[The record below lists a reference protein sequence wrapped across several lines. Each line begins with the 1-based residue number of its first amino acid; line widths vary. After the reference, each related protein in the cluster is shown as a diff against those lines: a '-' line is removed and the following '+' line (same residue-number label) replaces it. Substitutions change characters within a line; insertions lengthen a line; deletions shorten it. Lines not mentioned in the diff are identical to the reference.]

1 MIRVIAAWYRRCA
14 AGYPSRVRSVSNLI
28 RLVQF
33 RLRVQRWVDVA
44 SPALLAG
51 FSIAVPGLVLSRVFG
66 ARGDAVAATMLV
78 AAATGVA
85 WLLTRVRQPVT
96 TLHAA
101 VEADERLGLEG
112 RLASALSLNSRTDAF
127 AQAAV
132 QDAERIASEPA
143 RRAMVRRA
151 FALRWPR
158 SAPWVPVAA
167 SLLWL
172 CAWLQ
177 PVRVVAP
184 VLPSSIDASVTP
196 AEQRARADAAEA
208 SVAKAL
214 ETISDNPETR
224 EQLKDM
230 LAQMEQPPAGELSER
245 DATAREADA
254 AGRAAALEERLGRE
268 LNAESSLQADRL
280 KDMLASL
287 PEIEGSAKPLSQ
299 ALKSGDLQEAMKQLD
314 ALAKQAEGNDAK
326 QAAEAKQALSQ
337 MSSALQQLANNQ
349 RGAMQALKEA
359 GMDPA
364 LASNPQ
370 QAQQAIAQNQQ
381 LSPQQKQA
389 LQKKMQ
395 ASQKACEQCKNLGQ
409 CMNPSG
415 KSGGSMSE
423 AQKQLS
429 RAASSQA
436 MQRALQKAMGE
447 CKNGSSMG
455 WPMPWEMTKSGSS
468 GDGKAGQG
476 SKEGDGGGS
485 GKGGKK
491 GGKGGAPKLDGSTE
505 ALKDGQLAEKQE
517 SAGDGDPLGDAVARD
532 FVRGAGAPVGASTE
546 QLKAVAARVEAGLEE
561 GTEED
566 PVPGRLKAA
575 HKRYFEQWK
584 KQLDPSKPAGGA
596 TP

>member
-1 MIRVIAAWYRRCA
+1 MIRVMAAWYRRRA
-14 AGYPSRVRSVSNLI
+14 AGYPSCVRSVSNLI
-28 RLVQF
+28 RLVQI

-44 SPALLAG
+44 SPALLVG
-51 FSIAVPGLVLSRVFG
+51 FAIALPGLVLSRVFG
-66 ARGDAVAATMLV
+66 ARGDVLALAMLL
-78 AAATGVA
+78 AAATAVA
-85 WLLTRVRQPVT
+85 WLLAQ
-96 TLHAA
+96 LHPPINALRAA
-101 VEADERLGLEG
+101 VAADERLGLEG
-112 RLASALSLNSRTDAF
+112 RLASALALVSRSDAF

-132 QDAERIASEPA
+132 QDAERVARDPA
-143 RRAMVRRA
+143 LRAMVRRV

-158 SAPWVPVAA
+158 STPWIPVVAA
-167 SLLWL
+167 VLLL

-177 PVRVVAP
+177 PVRVAAP
-184 VLPSSIDASVTP
+184 VVSAGIEASVTP
-196 AEQRARADAAEA
+196 AEQQARADAAEA

-214 ETISDNPETR
+214 DTISDNPEAR

-230 LAQMEQPPAGELSER
+230 LAQMEQPRGTDMATRDPAQ
-245 DATAREADA
+245 READA
-254 AGRAAALEERLGRE
+254 AARAAALEERLGRA
-268 LNAESSLQADRL
+268 LDSESSQQADRL
-280 KDMLASL
+280 KDLLASL
-287 PEIEGSAKPLSQ
+287 PEMEGSAKPLSE

-314 ALAKQAEGNDAK
+314 QLAKQAEGSDAK

-337 MSSALQQLANNQ
+337 MSNALQQLASNQ

-370 QAQQAIAQNQQ
+370 QAQQAIEQNQQ
-381 LSPQQKQA
+381 LTPQQKQA

-395 ASQKACEQCKNLGQ
+395 ASQKAAEQCKNLGNSMQ
-409 CMNPSG
+409 PSG
-415 KSGGSMSE
+415 KPGSMGE

-447 CKNGSSMG
+447 CKGGSSMG
-455 WPMPWEMTKSGSS
+455 WSMPWEVAKS
-468 GDGKAGQG
+468 
-476 SKEGDGGGS
+476 GGS
-485 GKGGKK
+485 GAGNGGKGGQKA
-491 GGKGGAPKLDGSTE
+491 GKGGAPNINGSTE

-532 FVRGAGAPVGASTE
+532 FVRGQGAAPVGASSP

>member
-1 MIRVIAAWYRRCA
+1 M
-14 AGYPSRVRSVSNLI
+14 SNLI
-28 RLVQF
+28 RLVQI

-44 SPALLAG
+44 SPALLVG
-51 FSIAVPGLVLSRVFG
+51 FAIALPGLVLSRVFG
-66 ARGDAVAATMLV
+66 ARGDVLALAMLL
-78 AAATGVA
+78 AAATAVA
-85 WLLTRVRQPVT
+85 WLLAQ
-96 TLHAA
+96 LHPPINALRAA

-112 RLASALSLNSRTDAF
+112 RLASALALENRSDAF

-132 QDAERIASEPA
+132 QDAERAARDPA
-143 RRAMVRRA
+143 LRAMVRRV

-158 SAPWVPVAA
+158 STPWIPAVAA
-167 SLLWL
+167 VLLL

-177 PVRVVAP
+177 PVRVAAP
-184 VLPSSIDASVTP
+184 VVSAGIEASVTP
-196 AEQRARADAAEA
+196 AEQQARADAAEA

-214 ETISDNPETR
+214 DTISDNPEAR

-230 LAQMEQPPAGELSER
+230 LAQIEQPRGADMATRDPAQ
-245 DATAREADA
+245 READA
-254 AGRAAALEERLGRE
+254 AARAAALEERLGRA
-268 LNAESSLQADRL
+268 LDSESSQQADRL
-280 KDMLASL
+280 KDLLASL
-287 PEIEGSAKPLSQ
+287 PEMEGSAKPLSE

-314 ALAKQAEGNDAK
+314 QLAKQAEGSDAK

-337 MSSALQQLANNQ
+337 MSNALQQLASNQ

-370 QAQQAIAQNQQ
+370 QAQQAIEQNQQ
-381 LSPQQKQA
+381 LTPQQKQA

-395 ASQKACEQCKNLGQ
+395 ASQKAAEQCKNLGNSMQ
-409 CMNPSG
+409 PSG
-415 KSGGSMSE
+415 KPGSMGE

-447 CKNGSSMG
+447 CKGGSSMG
-455 WPMPWEMTKSGSS
+455 WSMPWEVAKS
-468 GDGKAGQG
+468 
-476 SKEGDGGGS
+476 GGS
-485 GKGGKK
+485 GAGNGGKGGQKA
-491 GGKGGAPKLDGSTE
+491 GKGGAPNINGSTE

-532 FVRGAGAPVGASTE
+532 FVRGQGAAPVGASSP

>member
-1 MIRVIAAWYRRCA
+1 M
-14 AGYPSRVRSVSNLI
+14 STLI
-28 RLVQF
+28 RLVQI

-44 SPALLAG
+44 SPALLVG
-51 FSIAVPGLVLSRVFG
+51 FAIALPGLVLSRVFG
-66 ARGDAVAATMLV
+66 ARGDVMALAMLV
-78 AAATGVA
+78 AAATAVA
-85 WLLTRVRQPVT
+85 WFLAQ
-96 TLHAA
+96 LHPPINALRAA

-112 RLASALSLNSRTDAF
+112 RLASALALESRSDAF

-132 QDAERIASEPA
+132 QDAERAARDPA
-143 RRAMVRRA
+143 LRAMVRRV

-158 SAPWVPVAA
+158 STPWIPVVAA
-167 SLLWL
+167 VLLM

-177 PVRVVAP
+177 PVRVAAP
-184 VLPSSIDASVTP
+184 VVSAGIEASVTP
-196 AEQRARADAAEA
+196 AEQQARADAAEA

-214 ETISDNPETR
+214 DTISDNPEAR

-287 PEIEGSAKPLSQ
+287 PEVEGSAKTLSQ

-314 ALAKQAEGNDAK
+314 ALAKQAEGSDAK

-337 MSSALQQLANNQ
+337 MSNALQQLANDQ

-381 LSPQQKQA
+381 LTPQQKQA

-395 ASQKACEQCKNLGQ
+395 ASQKAAEQCKNLGQ

-415 KSGGSMSE
+415 KPGGSMRD

-429 RAASSQA
+429 RAASAQA
-436 MQRALQKAMGE
+436 MQCALRKAMGE
-447 CKNGSSMG
+447 CKGGSSMG
-455 WPMPWEMTKSGSS
+455 WSMPWEVAKSG
-468 GDGKAGQG
+468 GAGAG
-476 SKEGDGGGS
+476 NG
-485 GKGGKK
+485 GKGGQKA
-491 GGKGGAPKLDGSTE
+491 GKGGAPKLDGSTE

-532 FVRGAGAPVGASTE
+532 FVRGQGAAPVGASSP

-584 KQLDPSKPAGGA
+584 KQLDPSKPAGGS

>member
-1 MIRVIAAWYRRCA
+1 M
-14 AGYPSRVRSVSNLI
+14 SNLI
-28 RLVQF
+28 RLVQI

-44 SPALLAG
+44 SPALLVG
-51 FSIAVPGLVLSRVFG
+51 FAIALPGLVLSRVFG
-66 ARGDAVAATMLV
+66 ARGDVLALAMLV
-78 AAATGVA
+78 AAATAVA
-85 WLLTRVRQPVT
+85 WLLAQ
-96 TLHAA
+96 LHPPINALRAA

-112 RLASALSLNSRTDAF
+112 RLASALALESRSDAF

-132 QDAERIASEPA
+132 QDAERAARDPA
-143 RRAMVRRA
+143 LRAMVRRV

-158 SAPWVPVAA
+158 STPWIPVVAA
-167 SLLWL
+167 VLLL

-177 PVRVVAP
+177 PVRVAAP
-184 VLPSSIDASVTP
+184 VVSAGIEASVTP
-196 AEQRARADAAEA
+196 AEQQARADAAEA

-214 ETISDNPETR
+214 DTISDNPEAR

-230 LAQMEQPPAGELSER
+230 LAQMEQPRGADMATRDPAQ
-245 DATAREADA
+245 READA
-254 AGRAAALEERLGRE
+254 AARAAALEERLGRV
-268 LNAESSLQADRL
+268 LDSESSQQADRL
-280 KDMLASL
+280 KDLLASL
-287 PEIEGSAKPLSQ
+287 PEMEGSAKPLSE

-314 ALAKQAEGNDAK
+314 QLAKQAEGSDAK

-337 MSSALQQLANNQ
+337 MSNALQQLANNQ

-370 QAQQAIAQNQQ
+370 QAQQAIEQNQQ
-381 LSPQQKQA
+381 LTPQQKQA

-395 ASQKACEQCKNLGQ
+395 ASQKAAEQCKNLGNSMQ
-409 CMNPSG
+409 PSG
-415 KSGGSMSE
+415 KPGSMGE

-447 CKNGSSMG
+447 CKGGSSMG
-455 WPMPWEMTKSGSS
+455 WSMPWEVAKS
-468 GDGKAGQG
+468 
-476 SKEGDGGGS
+476 GGS
-485 GKGGKK
+485 GAGNGGKGGQKA
-491 GGKGGAPKLDGSTE
+491 GKGGAPNINGSTE

-532 FVRGAGAPVGASTE
+532 FVRGKGAAPVGASSP

>member
-1 MIRVIAAWYRRCA
+1 M
-14 AGYPSRVRSVSNLI
+14 SNLI
-28 RLVQF
+28 RLVQV

-44 SPALLAG
+44 SPALLVG
-51 FSIAVPGLVLSRVFG
+51 FAIALPGLVLSRVFG
-66 ARGDAVAATMLV
+66 ARGDVMALAMLV
-78 AAATGVA
+78 AAATAVA
-85 WLLTRVRQPVT
+85 WFLAQ
-96 TLHAA
+96 LHPPINALRAA

-112 RLASALSLNSRTDAF
+112 RLASALALENRPDAF

-132 QDAERIASEPA
+132 QDAERAARDPA
-143 RRAMVRRA
+143 LRAMVRRV

-158 SAPWVPVAA
+158 STPWIPVVAA
-167 SLLWL
+167 VLLL

-177 PVRVVAP
+177 PVRVAAP
-184 VLPSSIDASVTP
+184 EVSAGIEASVTP
-196 AEQRARADAAEA
+196 AEQQARADAAEA

-214 ETISDNPETR
+214 DTISDNPEAR

-230 LAQMEQPPAGELSER
+230 LAQMEQPRGSEMATRDPAQ
-245 DATAREADA
+245 READA
-254 AGRAAALEERLGRE
+254 AARAAALEERLGRA
-268 LNAESSLQADRL
+268 LDSESSQQADRL
-280 KDMLASL
+280 KDLLASL
-287 PEIEGSAKPLSQ
+287 PEVEGSAKPLSE

-314 ALAKQAEGNDAK
+314 QLAKQAEGGDAK

-337 MSSALQQLANNQ
+337 MSNALQQLAANQ

-370 QAQQAIAQNQQ
+370 QAQQAIEQNQQ
-381 LSPQQKQA
+381 LTPQQKQA

-395 ASQKACEQCKNLGQ
+395 ASQKAAEQCKNLGQ
-409 CMNPSG
+409 CMNPSS
-415 KSGGSMSE
+415 KSGGSMGE

-455 WPMPWEMTKSGSS
+455 WSMPWEMAKR
-468 GDGKAGQG
+468 
-476 SKEGDGGGS
+476 GGS
-485 GKGGKK
+485 GPGNGGKGGQKA
-491 GGKGGAPKLDGSTE
+491 GKGGAPNINGSTE

-532 FVRGAGAPVGASTE
+532 FVRGQGAAPVGASSP

>member
-1 MIRVIAAWYRRCA
+1 M
-14 AGYPSRVRSVSNLI
+14 SNLI
-28 RLVQF
+28 RLVQI

-44 SPALLAG
+44 SPALLVG
-51 FSIAVPGLVLSRVFG
+51 FAIALPGLVLSRVFG
-66 ARGDAVAATMLV
+66 ARGDVMALAMLV
-78 AAATGVA
+78 AAATAGA
-85 WLLTRVRQPVT
+85 WFLAR
-96 TLHAA
+96 LHPPINALRAA

-112 RLASALSLNSRTDAF
+112 RLASALALESRSDAF

-132 QDAERIASEPA
+132 QDAERAARDPA
-143 RRAMVRRA
+143 LRAMVRRV

-158 SAPWVPVAA
+158 STPWIPVVAA
-167 SLLWL
+167 VLLM

-177 PVRVVAP
+177 PVRVAAP
-184 VLPSSIDASVTP
+184 VVSAGIDASVTP
-196 AEQRARADAAEA
+196 AEQQARADAAEA

-214 ETISDNPETR
+214 DTISDNPEAR

-230 LAQMEQPPAGELSER
+230 LAQMEQPRGADMATRDPAQ
-245 DATAREADA
+245 READA
-254 AGRAAALEERLGRE
+254 AARAAALEERLGRA
-268 LNAESSLQADRL
+268 LDSESSQQADRL
-280 KDMLASL
+280 KDLLASL
-287 PEIEGSAKPLSQ
+287 PEMEGSAKPLSE
-299 ALKSGDLQEAMKQLD
+299 ALKSGDLQEAMKQLEQ
-314 ALAKQAEGNDAK
+314 LAKQAEGSDAK
-326 QAAEAKQALSQ
+326 QAAEAKQALSK
-337 MSSALQQLANNQ
+337 MSNALQQLAANQ

-370 QAQQAIAQNQQ
+370 QAQQAIERNQQ
-381 LSPQQKQA
+381 LTPQQKQA
-389 LQKKMQ
+389 LQNKMQ
-395 ASQKACEQCKNLGQ
+395 ASQKSAEQCRNLGQ
-409 CMNPSG
+409 SMNPSG
-415 KSGGSMSE
+415 KSGGSMSD

-429 RAASSQA
+429 RAASTQA

-455 WPMPWEMTKSGSS
+455 WSMPWEVAKSGGS
-468 GDGKAGQG
+468 GGGKAGQG
-476 SKEGDGGGS
+476 SKEGNGAGS

-491 GGKGGAPKLDGSTE
+491 GGKGGAPNINGGTE

-517 SAGDGDPLGDAVARD
+517 SAGEGDPLGDAVARD
-532 FVRGAGAPVGASTE
+532 FVRGAGAPAGASSP

-584 KQLDPSKPAGGA
+584 RQLDPSKPAGGA

>member
-1 MIRVIAAWYRRCA
+1 MIRVMTGWYRRRA

-28 RLVQF
+28 RLVQI

-44 SPALLAG
+44 SPALLVG
-51 FSIAVPGLVLSRVFG
+51 FAIALPGLVLSRVFG
-66 ARGDAVAATMLV
+66 ARGDVMALAMLV
-78 AAATGVA
+78 AAATAVA
-85 WLLTRVRQPVT
+85 WFLAQ
-96 TLHAA
+96 LHPPINALRAA

-112 RLASALSLNSRTDAF
+112 RLASALALESRSDAF

-132 QDAERIASEPA
+132 QDAERAARDPA
-143 RRAMVRRA
+143 LRAMVRRV

-158 SAPWVPVAA
+158 STPWIPVVAA
-167 SLLWL
+167 VLVM

-177 PVRVVAP
+177 PVRVAAP
-184 VLPSSIDASVTP
+184 VVSAGIEASVTP
-196 AEQRARADAAEA
+196 AEQQARADAAEA

-214 ETISDNPETR
+214 DTISDNPEAR

-254 AGRAAALEERLGRE
+254 AGRAAAREERLGRE

-287 PEIEGSAKPLSQ
+287 PEVEGSAKTLSQ

-314 ALAKQAEGNDAK
+314 ALAKQAEGSDAK

-337 MSSALQQLANNQ
+337 MSNALQQLAANQ

-370 QAQQAIAQNQQ
+370 QAQQAIERNQQ
-381 LSPQQKQA
+381 LTPQQKQA

-395 ASQKACEQCKNLGQ
+395 ASQKAAEQCKNLGNSMQ
-409 CMNPSG
+409 PSG
-415 KSGGSMSE
+415 KPGSMGE

-447 CKNGSSMG
+447 CKGGSSMG
-455 WPMPWEMTKSGSS
+455 WSMPWEVAKS
-468 GDGKAGQG
+468 
-476 SKEGDGGGS
+476 GGS
-485 GKGGKK
+485 GAGNGGKGGQKA
-491 GGKGGAPKLDGSTE
+491 GKGGAPNIKGSTE

-532 FVRGAGAPVGASTE
+532 FVRGQGAAPVGASSP

-584 KQLDPSKPAGGA
+584 KQLDPSKPAGGS

>member
-1 MIRVIAAWYRRCA
+1 M
-14 AGYPSRVRSVSNLI
+14 STLI
-28 RLVQF
+28 RLVQI

-44 SPALLAG
+44 SPALLVG
-51 FSIAVPGLVLSRVFG
+51 FAIALPGLVLSRVFG
-66 ARGDAVAATMLV
+66 ARGDVMALAMLV
-78 AAATGVA
+78 AAATAVA
-85 WLLTRVRQPVT
+85 WFLAQ
-96 TLHAA
+96 LHPPINALRAA

-112 RLASALSLNSRTDAF
+112 RLASALALESRSDGF

-132 QDAERIASEPA
+132 QDAERAARDPA
-143 RRAMVRRA
+143 LRAMVRRV

-158 SAPWVPVAA
+158 STPWVPAVAA
-167 SLLWL
+167 MLLL

-177 PVRVVAP
+177 PVRVAAP
-184 VLPSSIDASVTP
+184 LVSAGIEASVTP
-196 AEQRARADAAEA
+196 AEQQARADAAEA

-214 ETISDNPETR
+214 DTISDNPETR

-254 AGRAAALEERLGRE
+254 AGRAAALEERLGRA
-268 LNAESSLQADRL
+268 LDSESSQQADRL

-287 PEIEGSAKPLSQ
+287 PEMEGSAKPLSE
-299 ALKSGDLQEAMKQLD
+299 ALKSGDLQEAMKQLEQ
-314 ALAKQAEGNDAK
+314 LAKQAEGSDAK

-337 MSSALQQLANNQ
+337 MSNALQQLAANQ

-370 QAQQAIAQNQQ
+370 QAQQAIEQNQQ
-381 LSPQQKQA
+381 LTPQQKQA

-395 ASQKACEQCKNLGQ
+395 ASQKAAEQCKNLGNSMQ
-409 CMNPSG
+409 PSG
-415 KSGGSMSE
+415 KPGSMGE

-455 WPMPWEMTKSGSS
+455 WPMPWEVAKSGGS

-476 SKEGDGGGS
+476 SKEGNGS

-532 FVRGAGAPVGASTE
+532 FVRGQGAAPVGASSP

>member
-1 MIRVIAAWYRRCA
+1 M
-14 AGYPSRVRSVSNLI
+14 SNLI
-28 RLVQF
+28 RLVQI

-44 SPALLAG
+44 SPALLVG
-51 FSIAVPGLVLSRVFG
+51 FAIALPGLVLSRVFG
-66 ARGDAVAATMLV
+66 ARGDVLALAMLV
-78 AAATGVA
+78 AAATAVA
-85 WLLTRVRQPVT
+85 WLLAQ
-96 TLHAA
+96 LHPPINALRAA

-112 RLASALSLNSRTDAF
+112 RLASALALVSRSDAF

-132 QDAERIASEPA
+132 QDAERVARDPA
-143 RRAMVRRA
+143 LRAMVRRV

-158 SAPWVPVAA
+158 STPWIPVVAA
-167 SLLWL
+167 VLLL

-177 PVRVVAP
+177 PVRVAAP
-184 VLPSSIDASVTP
+184 VVSAGIEASVTP
-196 AEQRARADAAEA
+196 AEQQARADAAEA

-214 ETISDNPETR
+214 DTISDNPEAR

-230 LAQMEQPPAGELSER
+230 LAQMEQPRGTDMATRDPAQ
-245 DATAREADA
+245 READA
-254 AGRAAALEERLGRE
+254 AARAAALEERLGRA
-268 LNAESSLQADRL
+268 LDSESSQQADRL
-280 KDMLASL
+280 KDLLASL
-287 PEIEGSAKPLSQ
+287 PEMEGSAKPLSE

-314 ALAKQAEGNDAK
+314 QLAKQAEGSDAK

-337 MSSALQQLANNQ
+337 MSNALQQLASNQ

-370 QAQQAIAQNQQ
+370 QAQQAIEQNQQ
-381 LSPQQKQA
+381 LTPQQKQA

-395 ASQKACEQCKNLGQ
+395 ASQKAAEQCKNLGNSMQ
-409 CMNPSG
+409 PSG
-415 KSGGSMSE
+415 KPGSMGE

-447 CKNGSSMG
+447 CKGGSSMG
-455 WPMPWEMTKSGSS
+455 WSMPWEVAKS
-468 GDGKAGQG
+468 
-476 SKEGDGGGS
+476 GGS
-485 GKGGKK
+485 GAGNGGKGGQKA
-491 GGKGGAPKLDGSTE
+491 GKGGAPNINGSTE

-532 FVRGAGAPVGASTE
+532 FVRGQGAAPVGASSP

>member
-1 MIRVIAAWYRRCA
+1 V
-14 AGYPSRVRSVSNLI
+14 
-28 RLVQF
+28 
-33 RLRVQRWVDVA
+33 
-44 SPALLAG
+44 
-51 FSIAVPGLVLSRVFG
+51 
-66 ARGDAVAATMLV
+66 
-78 AAATGVA
+78 
-85 WLLTRVRQPVT
+85 
-96 TLHAA
+96 
-101 VEADERLGLEG
+101 
-112 RLASALSLNSRTDAF
+112 
-127 AQAAV
+127 
-132 QDAERIASEPA
+132 
-143 RRAMVRRA
+143 
-151 FALRWPR
+151 
-158 SAPWVPVAA
+158 
-167 SLLWL
+167 
-172 CAWLQ
+172 
-177 PVRVVAP
+177 
-184 VLPSSIDASVTP
+184 
-196 AEQRARADAAEA
+196 
-208 SVAKAL
+208 
-214 ETISDNPETR
+214 
-224 EQLKDM
+224 
-230 LAQMEQPPAGELSER
+230 
-245 DATAREADA
+245 DA

-287 PEIEGSAKPLSQ
+287 PEVEGSAKTLSQ

-314 ALAKQAEGNDAK
+314 ALAKQAEGSDAK

-337 MSSALQQLANNQ
+337 MSNALQQLANDQ

-370 QAQQAIAQNQQ
+370 QAQQAIEQNQQ
-381 LSPQQKQA
+381 LTPQQKQA
-389 LQKKMQ
+389 LQRKMQ
-395 ASQKACEQCKNLGQ
+395 ASQKAAEQCKNLGQ

-415 KSGGSMSE
+415 KPGGSMRD

-429 RAASSQA
+429 RAASAQA
-436 MQRALQKAMGE
+436 MQCALRKAMGE
-447 CKNGSSMG
+447 CKGGSSMG
-455 WPMPWEMTKSGSS
+455 WSMPWEVAKSGGS

-476 SKEGDGGGS
+476 SKEGNGDGS

-532 FVRGAGAPVGASTE
+532 FVRGQGAAPVGASSP

-584 KQLDPSKPAGGA
+584 KQLDPSKPAGGS

>member
-1 MIRVIAAWYRRCA
+1 MTGWYRRRA
-14 AGYPSRVRSVSNLI
+14 SGYPSRVRSVSTLI
-28 RLVQF
+28 RLVQI

-44 SPALLAG
+44 SPALLVG
-51 FSIAVPGLVLSRVFG
+51 FAIALPGLVLSRVFG
-66 ARGDAVAATMLV
+66 ARGDVMALAMLV
-78 AAATGVA
+78 AAATAVA
-85 WLLTRVRQPVT
+85 WFLAQ
-96 TLHAA
+96 LHPPINALRAA

-112 RLASALSLNSRTDAF
+112 RLASALALESRSDAF

-132 QDAERIASEPA
+132 QDAERAARDPA
-143 RRAMVRRA
+143 LRAMVRRV

-158 SAPWVPVAA
+158 STPWIPVVAA
-167 SLLWL
+167 VLLM

-177 PVRVVAP
+177 PVRVAAP
-184 VLPSSIDASVTP
+184 VVSAGIEASVTP
-196 AEQRARADAAEA
+196 AEQQARADAAEA

-214 ETISDNPETR
+214 DTISDNPEAR

-287 PEIEGSAKPLSQ
+287 PEVEGSAKTLSQ

-314 ALAKQAEGNDAK
+314 ALAKQAEGSDAK

-337 MSSALQQLANNQ
+337 MSNALQQLANDQ

-381 LSPQQKQA
+381 LTPQQKQA

-395 ASQKACEQCKNLGQ
+395 ASQKAAEQCKNLGQ

-415 KSGGSMSE
+415 KPGGSMRD

-429 RAASSQA
+429 RAASAQA
-436 MQRALQKAMGE
+436 MQCALRKAMGE
-447 CKNGSSMG
+447 CKGGSSMG
-455 WPMPWEMTKSGSS
+455 WSMPWEVAKSG
-468 GDGKAGQG
+468 GAGAG
-476 SKEGDGGGS
+476 NG
-485 GKGGKK
+485 GKGGQKA
-491 GGKGGAPKLDGSTE
+491 GKGGAPKLDGSTE

-532 FVRGAGAPVGASTE
+532 FVRGQGAAPVGASSP

-584 KQLDPSKPAGGA
+584 KQLDPSKPAGGS

>member
-1 MIRVIAAWYRRCA
+1 M
-14 AGYPSRVRSVSNLI
+14 SNLI
-28 RLVQF
+28 RLVQI

-44 SPALLAG
+44 SPALLVG
-51 FSIAVPGLVLSRVFG
+51 FAIALPGLVLSRVFG
-66 ARGDAVAATMLV
+66 ARGDVMAFAMLV
-78 AAATGVA
+78 AAATAVA
-85 WLLTRVRQPVT
+85 WFLAR
-96 TLHAA
+96 LHPPINALRAA

-112 RLASALSLNSRTDAF
+112 RLASALALESRSDAF

-132 QDAERIASEPA
+132 QDAERATRDPA
-143 RRAMVRRA
+143 LRAMVRRV

-158 SAPWVPVAA
+158 STPWIPVVAA
-167 SLLWL
+167 VLLV

-177 PVRVVAP
+177 PVRVAAP
-184 VLPSSIDASVTP
+184 VVSAGIDASVTP
-196 AEQRARADAAEA
+196 AEQQARADAAEA

-214 ETISDNPETR
+214 DTISDNPEAR

-230 LAQMEQPPAGELSER
+230 LAQMEQPRGADMATRDPAQ
-245 DATAREADA
+245 READA
-254 AGRAAALEERLGRE
+254 AARAAALEERLGRA
-268 LNAESSLQADRL
+268 LDSESSQQADRL
-280 KDMLASL
+280 KDLLASL
-287 PEIEGSAKPLSQ
+287 PEMEGSAKPLSE
-299 ALKSGDLQEAMKQLD
+299 ALKSGDLQEAMKQLEQ
-314 ALAKQAEGNDAK
+314 LAKQAESSDAK

-337 MSSALQQLANNQ
+337 MSNALQQLAANQ

-370 QAQQAIAQNQQ
+370 QAQQAIEQNQQ
-381 LSPQQKQA
+381 LTPQQKQA

-395 ASQKACEQCKNLGQ
+395 ASQKAAEQCKNLGNSMQ
-409 CMNPSG
+409 PSG
-415 KSGGSMSE
+415 KPGSMGE

-429 RAASSQA
+429 RAAASQA

-447 CKNGSSMG
+447 CKGGSSMG
-455 WPMPWEMTKSGSS
+455 WSMPWEVAKS
-468 GDGKAGQG
+468 
-476 SKEGDGGGS
+476 GGS
-485 GKGGKK
+485 GAGNGGKGGQKA
-491 GGKGGAPKLDGSTE
+491 GKGGAPNINGSTE

-532 FVRGAGAPVGASTE
+532 FVRGQGAAPVGASSP

>member
-1 MIRVIAAWYRRCA
+1 MIRVMAAWYRRRA
-14 AGYPSRVRSVSNLI
+14 AGYPSCVRSVSNLI
-28 RLVQF
+28 RLVQI

-44 SPALLAG
+44 SPALLVG
-51 FSIAVPGLVLSRVFG
+51 FAIALPGLVLSRVFG
-66 ARGDAVAATMLV
+66 ARGDVLALAMLV
-78 AAATGVA
+78 AAATAVA
-85 WLLTRVRQPVT
+85 WLLAQ
-96 TLHAA
+96 LHPPINALRAA
-101 VEADERLGLEG
+101 VAADERLGLEG
-112 RLASALSLNSRTDAF
+112 RLASALALVSRSDAF

-132 QDAERIASEPA
+132 QDAERVARDPA
-143 RRAMVRRA
+143 LRAMVRRV

-158 SAPWVPVAA
+158 STPWIPVVAA
-167 SLLWL
+167 VLLL

-177 PVRVVAP
+177 PVRVATP
-184 VLPSSIDASVTP
+184 VVSAGIEASVTP
-196 AEQRARADAAEA
+196 AEQQARADAAEA

-214 ETISDNPETR
+214 DTISDNPEAR

-230 LAQMEQPPAGELSER
+230 LAQMEQPRGADMATRDPAQ
-245 DATAREADA
+245 READA
-254 AGRAAALEERLGRE
+254 AARAAALEERLGRA
-268 LNAESSLQADRL
+268 LDSESSQQADRL
-280 KDMLASL
+280 KDLLASL
-287 PEIEGSAKPLSQ
+287 PEMEGSAKPLSE

-314 ALAKQAEGNDAK
+314 QLAKQAEGSDAK

-337 MSSALQQLANNQ
+337 MSNALQQLASNQ

-370 QAQQAIAQNQQ
+370 QAQQAIEQNQQ
-381 LSPQQKQA
+381 LTPQQKQA

-395 ASQKACEQCKNLGQ
+395 ASQKAAEQCKNLGNSMQ
-409 CMNPSG
+409 PSG
-415 KSGGSMSE
+415 KPGSMGE

-447 CKNGSSMG
+447 CKGGSSMG
-455 WPMPWEMTKSGSS
+455 WSMPWEVAKS
-468 GDGKAGQG
+468 
-476 SKEGDGGGS
+476 GGS
-485 GKGGKK
+485 GAGNGGKGGQKA
-491 GGKGGAPKLDGSTE
+491 GKGGAPNINGSTE

-532 FVRGAGAPVGASTE
+532 FVRGQGAAPVGASSP

>member
-1 MIRVIAAWYRRCA
+1 
-14 AGYPSRVRSVSNLI
+14 
-28 RLVQF
+28 
-33 RLRVQRWVDVA
+33 
-44 SPALLAG
+44 
-51 FSIAVPGLVLSRVFG
+51 
-66 ARGDAVAATMLV
+66 
-78 AAATGVA
+78 
-85 WLLTRVRQPVT
+85 
-96 TLHAA
+96 
-101 VEADERLGLEG
+101 
-112 RLASALSLNSRTDAF
+112 
-127 AQAAV
+127 
-132 QDAERIASEPA
+132 
-143 RRAMVRRA
+143 MVRRV

-158 SAPWVPVAA
+158 STPWIPVVAA
-167 SLLWL
+167 VLLM

-177 PVRVVAP
+177 PVRVAAP
-184 VLPSSIDASVTP
+184 VVSAGIEASVTP
-196 AEQRARADAAEA
+196 AEQQARADAAEA

-214 ETISDNPETR
+214 DTISDNPEAR

-287 PEIEGSAKPLSQ
+287 PEVEGSAKTLSQ

-314 ALAKQAEGNDAK
+314 ALAKQAEGSDAK

-337 MSSALQQLANNQ
+337 MSNALQQLANDQ

-381 LSPQQKQA
+381 LTPQQKQA

-395 ASQKACEQCKNLGQ
+395 ASQKAAEQCKNLGQ

-415 KSGGSMSE
+415 KPGGSMRD

-429 RAASSQA
+429 RAASAQA
-436 MQRALQKAMGE
+436 MQCALRKAMGE
-447 CKNGSSMG
+447 CKGGSSMG
-455 WPMPWEMTKSGSS
+455 WSMPWEVAKSG
-468 GDGKAGQG
+468 GAGAG
-476 SKEGDGGGS
+476 NG
-485 GKGGKK
+485 GKGGQKA
-491 GGKGGAPKLDGSTE
+491 GKGGAPKLDGSTE

-532 FVRGAGAPVGASTE
+532 FVRGQGAAPVGASSP

-584 KQLDPSKPAGGA
+584 KQLDPSKPAGGS

>member
-1 MIRVIAAWYRRCA
+1 M
-14 AGYPSRVRSVSNLI
+14 SNLI
-28 RLVQF
+28 RLVQI

-44 SPALLAG
+44 SPALLVG
-51 FSIAVPGLVLSRVFG
+51 FAIALPGLVLSRVFG
-66 ARGDAVAATMLV
+66 ARGDVLALAMLV
-78 AAATGVA
+78 AAATAVA
-85 WLLTRVRQPVT
+85 WFLAQ
-96 TLHAA
+96 LHPPINALRAA

-112 RLASALSLNSRTDAF
+112 RLASALALESRSDAF

-132 QDAERIASEPA
+132 QDAERAARDPALRAMA
-143 RRAMVRRA
+143 RRV

-158 SAPWVPVAA
+158 STPWIPVVAA
-167 SLLWL
+167 MLLL

-177 PVRVVAP
+177 PVRVAAP
-184 VLPSSIDASVTP
+184 VVSAGIEASVTP
-196 AEQRARADAAEA
+196 AEQQARADAAEA

-214 ETISDNPETR
+214 DTISDNPEAR

-230 LAQMEQPPAGELSER
+230 LAQMEQPRGADMATRDPAQ
-245 DATAREADA
+245 READA
-254 AGRAAALEERLGRE
+254 AARAAALEERLGRA
-268 LNAESSLQADRL
+268 LDSESSQQADRL
-280 KDMLASL
+280 KDLLASL
-287 PEIEGSAKPLSQ
+287 PEMEGSAKPLSE
-299 ALKSGDLQEAMKQLD
+299 ALKSGDLQEAMKQLEQ
-314 ALAKQAEGNDAK
+314 LAKQAEGSDAK

-337 MSSALQQLANNQ
+337 MSNALQQLASNQ

-370 QAQQAIAQNQQ
+370 QAQQAIEQNQQ
-381 LSPQQKQA
+381 LTPQQKQA

-395 ASQKACEQCKNLGQ
+395 ASQKAAEQCKNLGNSMQ
-409 CMNPSG
+409 PSG
-415 KSGGSMSE
+415 KPGSMGE

-429 RAASSQA
+429 RAAASQA

-447 CKNGSSMG
+447 CKGGSSMG
-455 WPMPWEMTKSGSS
+455 WSMPWEVAKSG
-468 GDGKAGQG
+468 GAGAG
-476 SKEGDGGGS
+476 NG
-485 GKGGKK
+485 GKGGQKA
-491 GGKGGAPKLDGSTE
+491 GKGGAPNINGSTE

-532 FVRGAGAPVGASTE
+532 FVRGQGAAPVGASSP

>member
-1 MIRVIAAWYRRCA
+1 M
-14 AGYPSRVRSVSNLI
+14 SNLI
-28 RLVQF
+28 RLVQI

-44 SPALLAG
+44 SPALLVG
-51 FSIAVPGLVLSRVFG
+51 FAIALPGLVLSRVFG
-66 ARGDAVAATMLV
+66 ARGDVLALAMLL
-78 AAATGVA
+78 AAATAVA
-85 WLLTRVRQPVT
+85 WLLAQ
-96 TLHAA
+96 LHPPINALRAA

-112 RLASALSLNSRTDAF
+112 RLASALALENRSDAF

-132 QDAERIASEPA
+132 QDAERAARDPA
-143 RRAMVRRA
+143 LRAMVRRV

-158 SAPWVPVAA
+158 STPWVPVVAA
-167 SLLWL
+167 VLLL

-177 PVRVVAP
+177 PVRVSAP
-184 VLPSSIDASVTP
+184 LVSAGIEASVTP
-196 AEQRARADAAEA
+196 AEQQARADATEA

-214 ETISDNPETR
+214 DTISDNPEAR

-230 LAQMEQPPAGELSER
+230 LAQMEQPRGADMATRDPAQ
-245 DATAREADA
+245 READA
-254 AGRAAALEERLGRE
+254 AARAAALEERLGRA
-268 LNAESSLQADRL
+268 LDSESSQQADRL
-280 KDMLASL
+280 KDLLASL
-287 PEIEGSAKPLSQ
+287 PEMEGSAKPLSE

-314 ALAKQAEGNDAK
+314 ALAKQAEGSDAK

-337 MSSALQQLANNQ
+337 MSNALQQLASNQ

-370 QAQQAIAQNQQ
+370 QAQQAIEQNQQ
-381 LSPQQKQA
+381 LTPQQKQA

-395 ASQKACEQCKNLGQ
+395 ASQKAAEQCKNLGNSMQ
-409 CMNPSG
+409 PSG
-415 KSGGSMSE
+415 KPGSMGE

-447 CKNGSSMG
+447 CKGGSSMG
-455 WPMPWEMTKSGSS
+455 WSMPWEVAKS
-468 GDGKAGQG
+468 
-476 SKEGDGGGS
+476 GGS
-485 GKGGKK
+485 GAGNGGKGGQKA
-491 GGKGGAPKLDGSTE
+491 GKGGAPNINGSTE

-532 FVRGAGAPVGASTE
+532 FVRGQGAAPVGASSP

>member
-1 MIRVIAAWYRRCA
+1 M
-14 AGYPSRVRSVSNLI
+14 SNLI
-28 RLVQF
+28 RLVQI

-44 SPALLAG
+44 SPALLVG
-51 FSIAVPGLVLSRVFG
+51 FAIALPGLVLSRVFG
-66 ARGDAVAATMLV
+66 ARGDVLALAMLV
-78 AAATGVA
+78 AAATAVA
-85 WLLTRVRQPVT
+85 WLLAQ
-96 TLHAA
+96 LHPPINALRAA

-112 RLASALSLNSRTDAF
+112 RLASALALENRSDAF

-132 QDAERIASEPA
+132 QDAERAARDPA
-143 RRAMVRRA
+143 LRAMVRRV

-158 SAPWVPVAA
+158 STPWIPVVAA
-167 SLLWL
+167 VLLL

-177 PVRVVAP
+177 PVRVSAP
-184 VLPSSIDASVTP
+184 LVSAGIDASVTP
-196 AEQRARADAAEA
+196 AEQQARADAAEA

-214 ETISDNPETR
+214 DTISDNPEAR

-230 LAQMEQPPAGELSER
+230 LAQMQQPRGTDMATRDPAQ
-245 DATAREADA
+245 READA
-254 AGRAAALEERLGRE
+254 AARAAALEERLGRA
-268 LNAESSLQADRL
+268 LDSESSQQADRL
-280 KDMLASL
+280 KDLLASL
-287 PEIEGSAKPLSQ
+287 PEMEGSAKPLSE

-314 ALAKQAEGNDAK
+314 QLAKQAEGSDAK

-337 MSSALQQLANNQ
+337 MSNALQQLAANQ

-370 QAQQAIAQNQQ
+370 QAQQAIEQNQQ
-381 LSPQQKQA
+381 LTPQQKQA

-395 ASQKACEQCKNLGQ
+395 ASQKAAEQCKNLGNSMQ
-409 CMNPSG
+409 PSG
-415 KSGGSMSE
+415 KPGSMGE

-447 CKNGSSMG
+447 CKGGSSMG
-455 WPMPWEMTKSGSS
+455 WSMPWEVAKSG
-468 GDGKAGQG
+468 GLGAGNG
-476 SKEGDGGGS
+476 
-485 GKGGKK
+485 GKGGQKA
-491 GGKGGAPKLDGSTE
+491 GKGGAPNINGSTG

-532 FVRGAGAPVGASTE
+532 FVRGQGAAPVGASSP

>member
-1 MIRVIAAWYRRCA
+1 M
-14 AGYPSRVRSVSNLI
+14 STLI
-28 RLVQF
+28 RLVQI

-44 SPALLAG
+44 SPALLVG
-51 FSIAVPGLVLSRVFG
+51 FAIALPGLVLSRVFG
-66 ARGDAVAATMLV
+66 ARGDVMALAMLV
-78 AAATGVA
+78 AAATAVA
-85 WLLTRVRQPVT
+85 WFLAQ
-96 TLHAA
+96 LHPPINALRAA

-112 RLASALSLNSRTDAF
+112 RLASALALESRSDAF

-132 QDAERIASEPA
+132 QDAERAARDPA
-143 RRAMVRRA
+143 LRAMVRRV

-158 SAPWVPVAA
+158 STPWIPVVAA
-167 SLLWL
+167 VLVM

-177 PVRVVAP
+177 PVRVAAP
-184 VLPSSIDASVTP
+184 VVSAGIEASVTP
-196 AEQRARADAAEA
+196 AEQQARADAAEA

-214 ETISDNPETR
+214 DTISDNPEAR

-287 PEIEGSAKPLSQ
+287 PEVEGSAKTLSQ

-314 ALAKQAEGNDAK
+314 ALAKQAEGSDAK

-337 MSSALQQLANNQ
+337 MSNALQQLANDQ

-381 LSPQQKQA
+381 LTPQQKQA

-395 ASQKACEQCKNLGQ
+395 ASQKAAEQCKNLGQ

-415 KSGGSMSE
+415 KPGGSMRD

-429 RAASSQA
+429 RAASAQA
-436 MQRALQKAMGE
+436 MQCALRKAMGE
-447 CKNGSSMG
+447 CKGGSSMG
-455 WPMPWEMTKSGSS
+455 WSMPWEVAKSG
-468 GDGKAGQG
+468 GAGAG
-476 SKEGDGGGS
+476 NG
-485 GKGGKK
+485 GKGGQKA
-491 GGKGGAPKLDGSTE
+491 GKGGAPKLDGSTE

-532 FVRGAGAPVGASTE
+532 FVRGQGAAPVGASSP

>member
-1 MIRVIAAWYRRCA
+1 LVS
-14 AGYPSRVRSVSNLI
+14 AG
-28 RLVQF
+28 
-33 RLRVQRWVDVA
+33 
-44 SPALLAG
+44 
-51 FSIAVPGLVLSRVFG
+51 
-66 ARGDAVAATMLV
+66 
-78 AAATGVA
+78 
-85 WLLTRVRQPVT
+85 
-96 TLHAA
+96 
-101 VEADERLGLEG
+101 
-112 RLASALSLNSRTDAF
+112 
-127 AQAAV
+127 
-132 QDAERIASEPA
+132 
-143 RRAMVRRA
+143 
-151 FALRWPR
+151 
-158 SAPWVPVAA
+158 
-167 SLLWL
+167 
-172 CAWLQ
+172 
-177 PVRVVAP
+177 
-184 VLPSSIDASVTP
+184 IDASVTP
-196 AEQRARADAAEA
+196 AEQQARADAAEA

-214 ETISDNPETR
+214 DTISDNPETR

-254 AGRAAALEERLGRE
+254 AGRAAALEERLGRA
-268 LNAESSLQADRL
+268 LDSESSQQADRL

-287 PEIEGSAKPLSQ
+287 PEMEGSAKPLSE
-299 ALKSGDLQEAMKQLD
+299 ALKSGDLQEAMKQLEQ
-314 ALAKQAEGNDAK
+314 LAKQAEGSDAK

-337 MSSALQQLANNQ
+337 MSNALQQLAANQ

-370 QAQQAIAQNQQ
+370 QAQQAIEQNQQ
-381 LSPQQKQA
+381 LTPQQKQA

-395 ASQKACEQCKNLGQ
+395 ASQKAAEQCKNLGNSMQ
-409 CMNPSG
+409 PSG
-415 KSGGSMSE
+415 KPGSMGE

-455 WPMPWEMTKSGSS
+455 WPMPWEVAKSGGS

-476 SKEGDGGGS
+476 SKEGNGS

-532 FVRGAGAPVGASTE
+532 FVRGQGAAPVGASSP

>member
-1 MIRVIAAWYRRCA
+1 MQI
-14 AGYPSRVRSVSNLI
+14 
-28 RLVQF
+28 

-44 SPALLAG
+44 SPALLVG
-51 FSIAVPGLVLSRVFG
+51 FAIALPGLVLSRVFG
-66 ARGDAVAATMLV
+66 ARGDVMALAMLV
-78 AAATGVA
+78 AAATAVA
-85 WLLTRVRQPVT
+85 WFLAQ
-96 TLHAA
+96 LHPPINALRAA

-112 RLASALSLNSRTDAF
+112 RLASALALESRSDAF

-132 QDAERIASEPA
+132 QDAERAARDPA
-143 RRAMVRRA
+143 LRAMVRRV

-158 SAPWVPVAA
+158 STPWIPVVAA
-167 SLLWL
+167 VLVM

-177 PVRVVAP
+177 PVRVAAP
-184 VLPSSIDASVTP
+184 VVSAGIEASVTP
-196 AEQRARADAAEA
+196 AEQQARADAAEA

-214 ETISDNPETR
+214 DTISDNPEAR

-287 PEIEGSAKPLSQ
+287 PEVEGSAKTLSQ

-314 ALAKQAEGNDAK
+314 ALAKQAEGSDAK

-337 MSSALQQLANNQ
+337 MSNALQQLAANQ

-381 LSPQQKQA
+381 LTPQQKQA

-395 ASQKACEQCKNLGQ
+395 ASQKAAEQCKNLGNSMQ
-409 CMNPSG
+409 PSG
-415 KSGGSMSE
+415 KPGSMGE

-447 CKNGSSMG
+447 CKGGSSMG
-455 WPMPWEMTKSGSS
+455 WSMPWEVAKS
-468 GDGKAGQG
+468 
-476 SKEGDGGGS
+476 GGS
-485 GKGGKK
+485 GAGNGGKGGQKA
-491 GGKGGAPKLDGSTE
+491 GKGGAPNINGSTE

-532 FVRGAGAPVGASTE
+532 FVRGQGAAPVGASSP

>member
-1 MIRVIAAWYRRCA
+1 M
-14 AGYPSRVRSVSNLI
+14 SNLI
-28 RLVQF
+28 RLVQI

-44 SPALLAG
+44 SPALLVG
-51 FSIAVPGLVLSRVFG
+51 FAIALPGLVLSRVFG
-66 ARGDAVAATMLV
+66 ARGDVLALAMLLAAVTA
-78 AAATGVA
+78 VA
-85 WLLTRVRQPVT
+85 WLLAQ
-96 TLHAA
+96 LHPPINALRAA

-112 RLASALSLNSRTDAF
+112 RLASALALESRSDAF

-132 QDAERIASEPA
+132 QDAERVARDPA
-143 RRAMVRRA
+143 LRAMVRRV

-158 SAPWVPVAA
+158 STPWIPVVAA
-167 SLLWL
+167 VLLL

-177 PVRVVAP
+177 PVRVAAP
-184 VLPSSIDASVTP
+184 VVSAGIEASVTP
-196 AEQRARADAAEA
+196 AEQQARADAAEA

-214 ETISDNPETR
+214 DTISDNPEAR

-230 LAQMEQPPAGELSER
+230 LAQMEQPRGTDMATRDPAQ
-245 DATAREADA
+245 READA
-254 AGRAAALEERLGRE
+254 AARAAALEERLGRA
-268 LNAESSLQADRL
+268 LDSESSQQADRL
-280 KDMLASL
+280 KDLLASL
-287 PEIEGSAKPLSQ
+287 PEMEGSAKPLSE

-314 ALAKQAEGNDAK
+314 QLAKQAEGSDAK

-337 MSSALQQLANNQ
+337 MSNALQQLASNQ

-370 QAQQAIAQNQQ
+370 QAQQAIEQNQQ
-381 LSPQQKQA
+381 LTPQQKQA

-395 ASQKACEQCKNLGQ
+395 ASQKAAEQCKNLGNSMQ
-409 CMNPSG
+409 PSG
-415 KSGGSMSE
+415 KPGSMGE

-447 CKNGSSMG
+447 CKGGSSMG
-455 WPMPWEMTKSGSS
+455 WSMPWEVAKS
-468 GDGKAGQG
+468 
-476 SKEGDGGGS
+476 GGS
-485 GKGGKK
+485 GAGNGGKGGQKA
-491 GGKGGAPKLDGSTE
+491 GKGGAPNINGSTE

-532 FVRGAGAPVGASTE
+532 FVRGQGAAPVGASSP

>member
-1 MIRVIAAWYRRCA
+1 MIRVMPAWYRRRA
-14 AGYPSRVRSVSNLI
+14 AGYPSCVRSVSNLI
-28 RLVQF
+28 RLVQI
-33 RLRVQRWVDVA
+33 RLRVQRWVDVT
-44 SPALLAG
+44 SPALLVG
-51 FSIAVPGLVLSRVFG
+51 FAIALPGLVLSRVFG
-66 ARGDAVAATMLV
+66 ARGDVLALAMLV
-78 AAATGVA
+78 AAATAVA
-85 WLLTRVRQPVT
+85 WLLAQ
-96 TLHAA
+96 LHPPINALRAA

-112 RLASALSLNSRTDAF
+112 RLASALALVSRSDAF

-132 QDAERIASEPA
+132 QDAERVARDPA
-143 RRAMVRRA
+143 LRAMVRRV

-158 SAPWVPVAA
+158 STPWIPVVAA
-167 SLLWL
+167 VLLL

-177 PVRVVAP
+177 PVRVAAP
-184 VLPSSIDASVTP
+184 VVSAGIEASVTP
-196 AEQRARADAAEA
+196 AEQQARADAAEA

-214 ETISDNPETR
+214 DTISDNPEAR

-230 LAQMEQPPAGELSER
+230 LAQMEQPRGTDMATRDPAQ
-245 DATAREADA
+245 READA
-254 AGRAAALEERLGRE
+254 AARAAALEERLGRA
-268 LNAESSLQADRL
+268 LDSESSQQADRL
-280 KDMLASL
+280 KDLLASL
-287 PEIEGSAKPLSQ
+287 PEMEGSAKPLSE

-314 ALAKQAEGNDAK
+314 ALAKQAEGSDAK

-337 MSSALQQLANNQ
+337 MSNALQQLASNQ

-370 QAQQAIAQNQQ
+370 QAQQAIEQNQQ
-381 LSPQQKQA
+381 LTPQQKQA

-395 ASQKACEQCKNLGQ
+395 ASQKAAEQCKNLGNSMQ
-409 CMNPSG
+409 PSG
-415 KSGGSMSE
+415 KPGSMGE

-447 CKNGSSMG
+447 CKGGSSMG
-455 WPMPWEMTKSGSS
+455 WSMPWEVAKS
-468 GDGKAGQG
+468 
-476 SKEGDGGGS
+476 GGS
-485 GKGGKK
+485 GAGNGGKGGQKA
-491 GGKGGAPKLDGSTE
+491 GKGGAPNINGSTE

-532 FVRGAGAPVGASTE
+532 FVRGQGAAPVGASSP

-584 KQLDPSKPAGGA
+584 KQLDPSKPVGGG

>member
-1 MIRVIAAWYRRCA
+1 M
-14 AGYPSRVRSVSNLI
+14 SNLI
-28 RLVQF
+28 RLVQI

-44 SPALLAG
+44 SPALLVG
-51 FSIAVPGLVLSRVFG
+51 FAIALPGLVLSRVFG
-66 ARGDAVAATMLV
+66 ARGDVMALAMLV
-78 AAATGVA
+78 AAATAVA
-85 WLLTRVRQPVT
+85 WFLAQ
-96 TLHAA
+96 LHPPINALRAA

-112 RLASALSLNSRTDAF
+112 RLASALALESRSDAF

-132 QDAERIASEPA
+132 QDAERAARDPA
-143 RRAMVRRA
+143 LRAMVRRV

-158 SAPWVPVAA
+158 STPWIPVVAA
-167 SLLWL
+167 VLVM

-177 PVRVVAP
+177 PVRVAAP
-184 VLPSSIDASVTP
+184 VVSAGIEASVTP
-196 AEQRARADAAEA
+196 AEQQARADAAEA

-214 ETISDNPETR
+214 DTISDNPEAR

-230 LAQMEQPPAGELSER
+230 LAQMEQPRAGELGER

-268 LNAESSLQADRL
+268 LNAEGSLQADRL
-280 KDMLASL
+280 KDLLASL

-314 ALAKQAEGNDAK
+314 QLAKQTEGNDPK

-370 QAQQAIAQNQQ
+370 QAQQAIERNQQ
-381 LSPQQKQA
+381 LTPQQKQA
-389 LQKKMQ
+389 LQNKMQ
-395 ASQKACEQCKNLGQ
+395 ASQKAAEQCKNLGQ

-415 KSGGSMSE
+415 KPGGSMSD

-429 RAASSQA
+429 RAASTQA

-455 WPMPWEMTKSGSS
+455 WSMPWEVAKSGGS
-468 GDGKAGQG
+468 GGGKAGQG
-476 SKEGDGGGS
+476 SKEGNGAGS

-491 GGKGGAPKLDGSTE
+491 GGKGGAPNINGGTE

-517 SAGDGDPLGDAVARD
+517 SAGEGDPLGDAVARD
-532 FVRGAGAPVGASTE
+532 FVRGAGAPAGASSP

-566 PVPGRLKAA
+566 PGPGRLKAA

-584 KQLDPSKPAGGA
+584 RQLDPSKPAGGA

>member
-1 MIRVIAAWYRRCA
+1 MAAWYRRRA

-28 RLVQF
+28 RLVQI

-44 SPALLAG
+44 SPALLVG
-51 FSIAVPGLVLSRVFG
+51 FAIALPGLVLSRVFG
-66 ARGDAVAATMLV
+66 ARGDVVALAMLV
-78 AAATGVA
+78 AAATAVA
-85 WLLTRVRQPVT
+85 WFLAQ
-96 TLHAA
+96 LHPPINALRAA

-112 RLASALSLNSRTDAF
+112 RLASALALESRSDAF

-132 QDAERIASEPA
+132 QDAERAARDPA
-143 RRAMVRRA
+143 LRAMVRRV

-158 SAPWVPVAA
+158 STPWIPVVAA
-167 SLLWL
+167 VLLL

-177 PVRVVAP
+177 PVRVAAP
-184 VLPSSIDASVTP
+184 VVSAGIEASVTP
-196 AEQRARADAAEA
+196 AEQQARADAAEA

-214 ETISDNPETR
+214 DTISDNPEAR

-254 AGRAAALEERLGRE
+254 AGRAAALEERLGRA
-268 LNAESSLQADRL
+268 LDSESSQQADRL

-287 PEIEGSAKPLSQ
+287 PEMEGSAKPLSE
-299 ALKSGDLQEAMKQLD
+299 ALKSGDLQEAMKQLEQ
-314 ALAKQAEGNDAK
+314 LAKQAEGSDAK

-337 MSSALQQLANNQ
+337 MSNALQQLAANQ

-370 QAQQAIAQNQQ
+370 QAQQAIEQNQQ
-381 LSPQQKQA
+381 LTPQQKQA

-395 ASQKACEQCKNLGQ
+395 ASQKAAEQCKNLGNSMQ
-409 CMNPSG
+409 PSG
-415 KSGGSMSE
+415 KPGSMGE

-447 CKNGSSMG
+447 CKGGSSMG
-455 WPMPWEMTKSGSS
+455 WSMPWEVAKS
-468 GDGKAGQG
+468 
-476 SKEGDGGGS
+476 GGS
-485 GKGGKK
+485 GAGNGGKGGQKA
-491 GGKGGAPKLDGSTE
+491 GKGGAPNIKGSTE

-532 FVRGAGAPVGASTE
+532 FVRGQGAAPVGASSP

>member
-1 MIRVIAAWYRRCA
+1 M
-14 AGYPSRVRSVSNLI
+14 SNLI
-28 RLVQF
+28 RLVQI
-33 RLRVQRWVDVA
+33 RLRVQRWVDVT
-44 SPALLAG
+44 SPALLVG
-51 FSIAVPGLVLSRVFG
+51 FAIALPGLVLSRVFG
-66 ARGDAVAATMLV
+66 ARGDVVALAMLV
-78 AAATGVA
+78 AAATAVA
-85 WLLTRVRQPVT
+85 WFLAQ
-96 TLHAA
+96 LHPPINALRAA

-112 RLASALSLNSRTDAF
+112 RLASALALENRSDAF

-132 QDAERIASEPA
+132 QDAERAARDPA
-143 RRAMVRRA
+143 LRAMVRRV

-158 SAPWVPVAA
+158 STPWVPVVAA
-167 SLLWL
+167 VLLL

-177 PVRVVAP
+177 PVRVAAP
-184 VLPSSIDASVTP
+184 LVSAGIDASVTP
-196 AEQRARADAAEA
+196 AEQQARADAAEA

-214 ETISDNPETR
+214 DTISDNPETR

-230 LAQMEQPPAGELSER
+230 LAQMEQPRGADMATRDPAQ
-245 DATAREADA
+245 READA
-254 AGRAAALEERLGRE
+254 AARAAALEERLGRA
-268 LNAESSLQADRL
+268 LDSESSQQADRL
-280 KDMLASL
+280 KDLLASL
-287 PEIEGSAKPLSQ
+287 PEMEGSAKPLSE

-314 ALAKQAEGNDAK
+314 QLAKQAEGSDAK

-337 MSSALQQLANNQ
+337 MSNALQQLAANQ

-370 QAQQAIAQNQQ
+370 QAQQAIEQNQQ
-381 LSPQQKQA
+381 LTPQQKQA

-395 ASQKACEQCKNLGQ
+395 ANEKAAEQCKNLGNSMQ
-409 CMNPSG
+409 PSG
-415 KSGGSMSE
+415 KPGSMGE

-447 CKNGSSMG
+447 CKGGSSMG
-455 WPMPWEMTKSGSS
+455 WSMPWEVAKS
-468 GDGKAGQG
+468 
-476 SKEGDGGGS
+476 GGS
-485 GKGGKK
+485 GAGNGGKGGQKA
-491 GGKGGAPKLDGSTE
+491 GKGGAPNINGSTE

-532 FVRGAGAPVGASTE
+532 FVRGQGAAPVGASSP

-584 KQLDPSKPAGGA
+584 RQLDPSKPVGGA

>member
-1 MIRVIAAWYRRCA
+1 MIRVMAAWYRRRA
-14 AGYPSRVRSVSNLI
+14 AGYPSCVRSVSNLI
-28 RLVQF
+28 RLVQI

-44 SPALLAG
+44 SPALLVG
-51 FSIAVPGLVLSRVFG
+51 FAIALPGLVLSRVFG
-66 ARGDAVAATMLV
+66 ARGDVLALAMLV
-78 AAATGVA
+78 AAATAVA
-85 WLLTRVRQPVT
+85 WLLAQ
-96 TLHAA
+96 LHPPINALRAA
-101 VEADERLGLEG
+101 VAADERLGLEG
-112 RLASALSLNSRTDAF
+112 RLASALALVSRSDAF

-132 QDAERIASEPA
+132 QDAERVARDPA
-143 RRAMVRRA
+143 LRAMVRRV

-158 SAPWVPVAA
+158 STPWIPAVAA
-167 SLLWL
+167 VLLL

-177 PVRVVAP
+177 PVRVAAP
-184 VLPSSIDASVTP
+184 VVSAGIEASVTP
-196 AEQRARADAAEA
+196 AEQQARADAAEA

-214 ETISDNPETR
+214 DTISDNPEAR

-230 LAQMEQPPAGELSER
+230 LAQMEQPRGADMATRDPAQ
-245 DATAREADA
+245 READA
-254 AGRAAALEERLGRE
+254 AARAAALEERLGRA
-268 LNAESSLQADRL
+268 LDSESSQQADRL
-280 KDMLASL
+280 KDLLASL
-287 PEIEGSAKPLSQ
+287 PEMEGSAKPLSE

-314 ALAKQAEGNDAK
+314 QLAKQAEGSDAK

-337 MSSALQQLANNQ
+337 MSNALQQLASNQ

-370 QAQQAIAQNQQ
+370 QAQQAIEQNQQ
-381 LSPQQKQA
+381 LTPQQKQA

-395 ASQKACEQCKNLGQ
+395 ASQKAAEQCKNLGNSMQ
-409 CMNPSG
+409 PSG
-415 KSGGSMSE
+415 KPGSMGE

-447 CKNGSSMG
+447 CKGGSSMG
-455 WPMPWEMTKSGSS
+455 WSMPWEVAKS
-468 GDGKAGQG
+468 
-476 SKEGDGGGS
+476 GGS
-485 GKGGKK
+485 GAGNGGKGGQKA
-491 GGKGGAPKLDGSTE
+491 GKGGAPNINGSTE

-532 FVRGAGAPVGASTE
+532 FVRGQGAAPVGASSP

>member
-1 MIRVIAAWYRRCA
+1 MIRVMAAWYRRRA
-14 AGYPSRVRSVSNLI
+14 AGYPSCVRSVSNLI
-28 RLVQF
+28 RLVQI
-33 RLRVQRWVDVA
+33 RLRVQRW
-44 SPALLAG
+44 
-51 FSIAVPGLVLSRVFG
+51 
-66 ARGDAVAATMLV
+66 
-78 AAATGVA
+78 
-85 WLLTRVRQPVT
+85 
-96 TLHAA
+96 AA

-112 RLASALSLNSRTDAF
+112 RIASALALENRPDAF

-132 QDAERIASEPA
+132 QDAERAARDPA
-143 RRAMVRRA
+143 LRAMVRRV

-158 SAPWVPVAA
+158 STPWIPVVAA
-167 SLLWL
+167 VLLL

-177 PVRVVAP
+177 PVRVAAP
-184 VLPSSIDASVTP
+184 VVSAGIEASVTP
-196 AEQRARADAAEA
+196 AEQQARADAAEA

-214 ETISDNPETR
+214 DTISDNPEAR

-230 LAQMEQPPAGELSER
+230 LAQMEQPRGSDMATRDPAQ
-245 DATAREADA
+245 READA
-254 AGRAAALEERLGRE
+254 AARAAALEERLGRA
-268 LNAESSLQADRL
+268 LDSESSQQADRL
-280 KDMLASL
+280 KDLLASL
-287 PEIEGSAKPLSQ
+287 PEMEGSAKPLSE

-314 ALAKQAEGNDAK
+314 QLAKQAEGSDAK

-337 MSSALQQLANNQ
+337 MSNALQQLAANQ

-370 QAQQAIAQNQQ
+370 QAQQAIEQNQQ
-381 LSPQQKQA
+381 LTPQQKQA

-395 ASQKACEQCKNLGQ
+395 ASQKAAEQCKNLGNSMQ
-409 CMNPSG
+409 SSG
-415 KSGGSMSE
+415 KPGSMGE

-455 WPMPWEMTKSGSS
+455 WSMPWEVAKS
-468 GDGKAGQG
+468 
-476 SKEGDGGGS
+476 GGS
-485 GKGGKK
+485 GSGNGGKGGQKA
-491 GGKGGAPKLDGSTE
+491 GKGGAPNIDGSTE

-532 FVRGAGAPVGASTE
+532 FVRGQGAAPVGASSP